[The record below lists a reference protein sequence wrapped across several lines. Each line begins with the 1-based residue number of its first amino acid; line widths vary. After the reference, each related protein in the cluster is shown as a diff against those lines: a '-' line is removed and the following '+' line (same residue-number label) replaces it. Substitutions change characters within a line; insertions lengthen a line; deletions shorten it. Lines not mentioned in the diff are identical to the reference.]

1 MKKNIIISVSLLLS
15 LFIMTGICSAQKNEL
30 TPITFS
36 LDWTPNTNHTGV
48 YAAKALGY
56 YEEEG
61 LEHIVLYEDMGLG
74 CAFKE
79 AAKKL
84 LEDPKKFDQAFE
96 RIFKKSDKNFDK
108 KIDDFEYFNLINQM
122 VKDFGLKPLDFS
134 QVEAEFKAADV
145 NRDGGIGKE
154 ELKENIRKKLEELTR
169 DE

>member
-1 MKKNIIISVSLLLS
+1 MKK
-15 LFIMTGICSAQKNEL
+15 GKK
-30 TPITFS
+30 TP
-36 LDWTPNTNHTGV
+36 
-48 YAAKALGY
+48 
-56 YEEEG
+56 EE
-61 LEHIVLYEDMGLG
+61 V
-74 CAFKE
+74 KE

-122 VKDFGLKPLDFS
+122 VKDFGLKPLDFN

-145 NRDGGIGKE
+145 NKDGGIGKE